1 LQVPRDGKLPKI
13 IPGNKKRGTKKKTEE
28 YMRIA
33 NDVDFI
39 IAKGGVV
46 NCFYDLSQVAPWLV
60 DVGMKT
66 QVW

>member
-1 LQVPRDGKLPKI
+1 
-13 IPGNKKRGTKKKTEE
+13 
-28 YMRIA
+28 MRIA